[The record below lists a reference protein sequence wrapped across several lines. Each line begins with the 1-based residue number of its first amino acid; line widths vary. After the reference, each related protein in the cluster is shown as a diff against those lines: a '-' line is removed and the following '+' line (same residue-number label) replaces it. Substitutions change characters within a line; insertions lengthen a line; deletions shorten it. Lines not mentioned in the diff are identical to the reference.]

1 MRRSLV
7 LLALLAV
14 LPTPAS
20 AACAGIADPAG
31 DATLADDHVNG
42 GAHDQPLP
50 LPAFD
55 IRSARVTATK
65 AGTEFVIR
73 LADLA
78 SLAAESP
85 MGATW
90 GWGATAAD
98 GRFVHASAY
107 TTPTVSGVS
116 VFTGRGTESKQIAD
130 YAAPVV
136 DVATDTVRFT
146 VPAKLLGWVRP
157 GVRVTS
163 VVNSRRFVGAHDGTR
178 LVSQGLIADRAYDR
192 ARPWGRAGC

>member
-14 LPTPAS
+14 LPAPAH
-20 AACAGIADPAG
+20 AACPGIADPMG
-31 DATLADDHVNG
+31 DATLADDHVMG
-42 GAHDQPLP
+42 GAYDQPLP

-55 IRSARVTATK
+55 IRSARVVATRS
-65 AGTEFVIR
+65 ATEFVIR

-78 SLAAESP
+78 TLAAESP

-90 GWGATAAD
+90 GWEATGAD

-107 TTPTVSGVS
+107 TTPTASGVS
-116 VFTGRGTESKQIAD
+116 VYMGKGRESTMTAT
-130 YAAPVV
+130 YAAPVM

-163 VVNSRRFVGAHDGTR
+163 VVNSRRFVGAYDGQR
-178 LVSQGLIADRAYDR
+178 LVSQGFVADRAYGK
-192 ARPWGRAGC
+192 ARPWGRC